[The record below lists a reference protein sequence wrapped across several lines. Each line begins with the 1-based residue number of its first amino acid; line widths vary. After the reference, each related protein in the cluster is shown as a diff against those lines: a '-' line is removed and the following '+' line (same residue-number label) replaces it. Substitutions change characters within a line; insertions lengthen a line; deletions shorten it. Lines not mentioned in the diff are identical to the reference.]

1 MNDDPDGSQLL
12 TSPEVEDL
20 LRAAVD
26 HGGGTLLSWQ
36 LDHVDAH
43 PQRSTTATYTA
54 VVSWPFGRRSELLGA
69 SVRAGGRTETDERAV
84 IFANGVRE
92 VAVWL
97 YPRDPDLPG

>member
-1 MNDDPDGSQLL
+1 MNPDPDGSVLL
-12 TSPEVEDL
+12 TSTDVEEL

-26 HGGGTLLSWQ
+26 HGGGTLVTWQ

-54 VVSWPFGRRSELLGA
+54 VVDWPFGRRNELLGA

-84 IFANGVRE
+84 IFADGLRE
-92 VAVWL
+92 VAAEL
-97 YPRDPDLPG
+97 TR